1 MSTKEE
7 ALKKA
12 REQKAGIDRP
22 GDSLQQ
28 AVEEAVRKALDG
40 TLPLDREKLSP
51 RSFTVR
57 TNTGRGNAV
66 SGKAFPP
73 GEAEPPLWRS
83 KEIDSIAINIKRQIG
98 EGKKG
103 AVLFASS
110 VSGEGTTTV
119 CSNVSLALTKI
130 CTGNILLLDGN
141 ARHPEIH
148 ALFNLDPF
156 PGLTDVLMGKI
167 HWEDAV
173 RNSDLKNFYILP
185 FGQPL
190 QEPLSLLGSE
200 GMEGLLNT
208 LKTEFDFILL
218 DVPPILESAEAEMI
232 APWVEASV
240 LIIQA
245 RATRKEVVMQAV
257 ERFIRHRAFL
267 GAIFNQKKRIIP
279 RFRYQR
285 LK

>member
-12 REQKAGIDRP
+12 REQKAGIDRH
-22 GDSLQQ
+22 LEQV
-28 AVEEAVRKALDG
+28 VEEAVRKALDG
-40 TLPLDREKLSP
+40 TLPLEEEKPSP

-57 TNTGRGNAV
+57 MNTVRGNAF
-66 SGKAFPP
+66 SRKAFPP
-73 GEAEPPLWRS
+73 GDSQQPLWRS
-83 KEIDSIAINIKRQIG
+83 KEIGSIAINIKMRMG

-103 AVLFASS
+103 TVLFTSS

-130 CTGNILLLDGN
+130 CPGNILLLDGN

-148 ALFNLDPF
+148 ALFDLDPL
-156 PGLTDVLMGKI
+156 PGLTDVLLGKI

-173 RNSDLKNFYILP
+173 RVSDLNNFFILP

-200 GMEGLLNT
+200 GMEGLLND

-218 DVPPILESAEAEMI
+218 DLPPILESDEAAMI
-232 APWVEASV
+232 VPWVEASV

-245 RATRKEVVMQAV
+245 RATRKEIVMRAV

-267 GAIFNQKKRIIP
+267 GVVFNQKKYIIP
-279 RFRYQR
+279 RSRYQR
-285 LK
+285 D

>member
-12 REQKAGIDRP
+12 REQKAGLDRP
-22 GDSLQQ
+22 LQQ

-40 TLPLDREKLSP
+40 TLPFDAEKPSP
-51 RSFTVR
+51 RSFAVR
-57 TNTGRGNAV
+57 MNTLQENTSSR
-66 SGKAFPP
+66 KALPP
-73 GEAEPPLWRS
+73 CEAGHRLWRS
-83 KEIDSIAINIKRQIG
+83 EEIDSIAIKIKMQMG

-119 CSNVSLALTKI
+119 CSNVSLALSKI

-148 ALFNLDPF
+148 ALFDLDPL
-156 PGLTDVLMGKI
+156 PGLTDVLLGKI
-167 HWEDAV
+167 PWEEAV
-173 RNSDLKNFYILP
+173 RISDFKNFYVLP

-190 QEPLSLLGSE
+190 QEPLPLLGSE

-208 LKTEFDFILL
+208 LKAEFDFILL
-218 DVPPILESAEAEMI
+218 DLPPILESAEAEMI
-232 APWVEASV
+232 VPWVEASI

-245 RATRKEVVMQAV
+245 RATRKEAVMRAV
-257 ERFIRHRAFL
+257 ERVIGHRTFW
-267 GAIFNQKKRIIP
+267 GVVFNQKKQNIP
-279 RFRYQR
+279 RFRHR
-285 LK
+285 KRK